1 MTPAEIRLLYDY
13 NSWANHRA
21 LDACAALTTEQF
33 TCHLGSSFSSV
44 RDTLA
49 HIMGGEWVWLE
60 RWHGRLPTSLPS
72 AEQYADLASVRA
84 NWGPLERDLLDFVA
98 GLTPD
103 DLARTQTIRTTAG
116 VPYTHPLWQMLQ
128 HLANHGTYHRG
139 QLTTLLRQ
147 LGAKPTATDLIA
159 FYRERAAQASA

>member
-1 MTPAEIRLLYDY
+1 MSLETIRAFYDY
-13 NSWANHRA
+13 NAWANHRT
-21 LDACAALTTEQF
+21 LEACAALTEKQF
-33 TCHLGSSFSSV
+33 SQDLSTSFGSV
-44 RDTLA
+44 RGTLV
-49 HIMGGEWVWLE
+49 HILGGEWIWLE

-103 DLARTQTIRTTAG
+103 DLARTHSVRTLAG

-147 LGAKPTATDLIA
+147 LEAKPTATDLIS